1 VIRESSDGYTE
12 RHMRRSSAIIVTTVL
27 LTAGAQSLSAQWPA
41 YVPPGTPKTADG
53 KPNLDARAPRTAD
66 GKPDFTGI
74 WNNGFGAVGGF
85 GRGRG
90 AGPVSAQGS
99 GAPSPTPAETTPPL
113 ATFFNVGAGF
123 PDGLPF
129 KPWAKAELDRRRA
142 DNDKDN
148 PDAHC
153 LPMGLLQFHEHVQ
166 PRKIVQT
173 KDLVVIIYEANYGLR
188 QIFLDGRKLP
198 DNDPTPWWYGYSVGH
213 WEGDTLVVETT
224 NLRDGGWLDIW
235 GSPLTDKAKITE
247 RYTRPKFGQLIIDV
261 TIDDPKAYTKPFT
274 VRFNQRLSPSDE
286 LIEFICNENERSDA
300 HLVGK

>member
-1 VIRESSDGYTE
+1 
-12 RHMRRSSAIIVTTVL
+12 MRRSSAIIVTTVL

-53 KPNLDARAPRTAD
+53 KPNLDAPAPRTAD

-90 AGPVSAQGS
+90 AGPASAQGS
-99 GAPSPTPAETTPPL
+99 GAASPTPAETTPPL

-129 KPWAKAELDRRRA
+129 QPWAKAELDRRRA